1 MSKRTK
7 IKEAEHFL
15 SKMKTEQ
22 DNRENFE
29 FSLSAFLSA
38 ARSVL
43 QYAFEEVKKAKTNE
57 MKWYESSVSG
67 SSIVGY
73 FKDKRDTNIHEEPI
87 RPRKD
92 FDITI
97 TESAGVKESLSA
109 EIKRSDG
116 KVEKKS
122 ILDDIETKQ
131 KPKKSK
137 ASVVS
142 KSTYRFNDWNGDDDV
157 LTLCESYVKELKKI
171 VQDGVSKEF
180 IID

>member
-29 FSLSAFLSA
+29 FNLSAFLSA

-43 QYAFEEVKKAKTNE
+43 QYAFEELKKVKTNE
-57 MKWYESSVSG
+57 MMWYESSVSG

-73 FKDKRDTNIHEEPI
+73 FKDKRDTNIHEEPV

-92 FDITI
+92 AEITI
-97 TESAGVKESLSA
+97 TESAGVKESLSV

-116 KVEKKS
+116 RVETKS

-131 KPKKSK
+131 KPKKPK
-137 ASVVS
+137 TSVVS
-142 KSTYRFNDWNGDDDV
+142 KSTYRFNDWDGNEGV
-157 LTLCESYVKELKKI
+157 LTLCESYIKELKKI

-180 IID
+180 ITD